1 MLQNARVTAVTVSR
15 VSRENQQ
22 GVKLSPLSLTTT
34 TTTTTT
40 TTQIR
45 VKENWITGSTNYCSS
60 NTINHTEGV
69 SHKEA
74 IKHNCK
80 LVGKT
85 HVEGRNGN
93 QQSIESGLA

>member
-1 MLQNARVTAVTVSR
+1 MLQNARVTAFTVSR

-22 GVKLSPLSLTTT
+22 GVKLPPPPPS
-34 TTTTTT
+34 TTTTT

-45 VKENWITGSTNYCSS
+45 VKKNWITGSTNYCSS

-85 HVEGRNGN
+85 HVEGRNRN